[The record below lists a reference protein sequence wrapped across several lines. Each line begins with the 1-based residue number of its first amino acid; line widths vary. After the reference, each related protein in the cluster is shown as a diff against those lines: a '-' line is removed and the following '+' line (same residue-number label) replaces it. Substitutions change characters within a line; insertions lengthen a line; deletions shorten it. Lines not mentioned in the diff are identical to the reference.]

1 MVQDASALISYGLK
15 RPKDRIRVAN
25 YTVDG
30 GRRISTITFGQ
41 PRCQTALKGMRAL
54 GLSVDVEAKQHD
66 ILGLVETITKY
77 LAEGRR

>member
-1 MVQDASALISYGLK
+1 M
-15 RPKDRIRVAN
+15 AN

-41 PRCQTALKGMRAL
+41 PRCRTALKGMRAL

-66 ILGLVETITKY
+66 IPGLVETITKY
-77 LAEGRR
+77 LAERPTLEKYQPLIVKGAFLWK

>member
-1 MVQDASALISYGLK
+1 M
-15 RPKDRIRVAN
+15 AN

-41 PRCQTALKGMRAL
+41 PRCQTELKGMRAL

-66 ILGLVETITKY
+66 ILGLVETNN
-77 LAEGRR
+77 EVFGRKADVREVSTLIVKGTFLWK